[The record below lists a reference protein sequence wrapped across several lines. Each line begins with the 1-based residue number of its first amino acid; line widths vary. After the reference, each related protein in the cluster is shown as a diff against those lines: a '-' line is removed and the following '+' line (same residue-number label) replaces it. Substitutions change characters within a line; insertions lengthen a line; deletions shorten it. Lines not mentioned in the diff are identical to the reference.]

1 MKAVEWGTDEGA
13 LPFLELWT
21 GRTSSFFPTPPL
33 SVVYWDHWLS
43 MSCLIAIYDVLVSD
57 QKYFIN
63 YQPAHS
69 MNDIIMYS

>member
-57 QKYFIN
+57 
-63 YQPAHS
+63 
-69 MNDIIMYS
+69 